1 MTQNE
6 LTRSPAIPKSQS
18 LISPPRLIRM
28 LEGFTSGGVCVCV
41 CVGGGRYM
49 QCECVGAGYTSVHDL
64 ELELKEM
71 QRLHDLHITI
81 TTLSHVMR

>member
-1 MTQNE
+1 M
-6 LTRSPAIPKSQS
+6 
-18 LISPPRLIRM
+18 
-28 LEGFTSGGVCVCV
+28 CV